1 MRTPSTRRDLLR
13 ATAGVGLAGSLSGCL
28 SRLRP
33 EAERQVSLARDES
46 SSAASPPRR
55 KPSERWSVETGEK
68 PSLVVDGDTV
78 YVATDDETRA
88 VDTTDGSEQWAVD
101 AGGGLSVVEG
111 RVYVALGNVVAIED
125 GRIQWKTSISDRVR
139 WLVER
144 AGTVYVKT
152 YYGLVGLH
160 ADTGARQ
167 WKLNERKQDVRLGYD
182 TVPVAD
188 GESLAVVTHDE
199 LYRLTERTG
208 INRLWNATPELTPTV
223 ALSDPDSVA
232 ESRPTDATVRG
243 DSLFV
248 STWLREYDHE
258 TAGTGLVQ
266 RFSLADGSETWRA
279 PTPLPV
285 SGVTLTENSVYGSM
299 WVPSGDPG
307 GGVVAVDRESG
318 ERRWSR
324 NVGHLLSYAS
334 VAGGVVVAGGTSPHD
349 RSLDG
354 GVYAFDAVTGET
366 LWRVAGEGSI
376 GGYPVGLVDDW
387 VYFADGDGVHALR

>member
-1 MRTPSTRRDLLR
+1 MRTPSTRRRLLR

-33 EAERQVSLARDES
+33 DAERQVSFARDES

-55 KPSERWSVETGEK
+55 KPTERWSVETGEK
-68 PSLVVDGDTV
+68 PNLVDGDTV

-88 VDTTDGSEQWAVD
+88 VDTTDGSERWTVS

-111 RVYVALGNVVAIED
+111 RVYVAEGDVVAIE
-125 GRIQWKTSISDRVR
+125 GGEVR
-139 WLVER
+139 WRTGIDDYARWVVEGR
-144 AGTVYVKT
+144 GTVFVKT
-152 YYGLVGLH
+152 YYGLAGLH
-160 ADTGARQ
+160 ADTGRRR
-167 WKLNERKQDVRLGYD
+167 WTLDERKRDVRLGYD
-182 TVPVAD
+182 TVPVSD
-188 GESLAVVTHDE
+188 GESLAVVAHDGV
-199 LYRLTERTG
+199 YRVVDRTG
-208 INRLWNATPELTPTV
+208 LDRLWNATPELTPVV

-232 ESRPTDATVRG
+232 ESRPTGATVRG
-243 DSLFV
+243 DGLFV

-266 RFSLADGSETWRA
+266 RFSLVDGSETWRL

-285 SGVTLTENSVYGSM
+285 SGVAVTENSVYGSM

-307 GGVVAVDRESG
+307 GGVVAVDRGSG

-324 NVGHLLSYAS
+324 NVGHLLSRAS
-334 VAGGVVVAGGTSPHD
+334 VADRVVVAGGTSPHD